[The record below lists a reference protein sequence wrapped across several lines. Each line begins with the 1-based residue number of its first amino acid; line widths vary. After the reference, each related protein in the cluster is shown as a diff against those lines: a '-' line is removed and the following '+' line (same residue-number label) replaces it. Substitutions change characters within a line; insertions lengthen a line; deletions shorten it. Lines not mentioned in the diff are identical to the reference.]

1 MSDRKSLPFDQFP
14 KEIQRAIWRFKTPR
28 RGRRGYSETTI
39 QSTINGIGQ
48 YLAAVQ
54 NAGLDLELSHEGL
67 GVFIDNLDA
76 RALRNSTRLN
86 YLSAVQAVAK
96 EVKYPPEKRRLILE
110 DCEIYRS
117 AMKKEVPTKARKL
130 AANPITLRDI
140 AKAAVE
146 WRKKAQQTTNTNR
159 RRTYFQRSAF
169 LALLSLTPLRLRDVN
184 ALEVGVNVIRQNE
197 AWVLRVE
204 ANKTKY
210 RHNGPLHHS
219 LTPYLDD
226 LLLYGEKGP
235 CPMRYA
241 ERMGTRLFA
250 NHIDEPLSLRTLAAG
265 FKVATG
271 HSPHIVRTLVHDAMA
286 VHGKHGSDLARVL
299 CGQTSVQ
306 TAKIYEVHAERF
318 RAQKAQEVLAE
329 IQREMPSL
337 TQVPMPR

>member
-1 MSDRKSLPFDQFP
+1 MPERKSLPFDQFP
-14 KEIQRAIWRFKTPR
+14 REIQRAVTRFKNPR

-39 QSTINGIGQ
+39 QSTVQGIGQ

-54 NAGLDLELSHEGL
+54 NAGLALEISHEGL
-67 GVFIDNLDA
+67 SVFIDNLDA

-117 AMKKEVPTKARKL
+117 AMKKEVPTKERKL

-146 WRKKAQQTTNTNR
+146 WRKKAQQTNNTNR

-184 ALEVGVNVIRQNE
+184 ALEVGVHVIRQNE

-204 ANKTKY
+204 SNKTKY

-226 LLLYGEKGP
+226 LLLYGEKGL
-235 CPMRYA
+235 CLMRYT

-286 VHGKHGSDLARVL
+286 VHGAHGSDLARVL

-306 TAKIYEVHAERF
+306 TAKIYEIHAERF

-329 IQREMPSL
+329 IQRRMPSSMPVK
-337 TQVPMPR
+337 TQR